1 MIIENTITAIL
12 EAIGFS
18 IYNYS
23 TAYEYSSTGGAER
36 AYKKTVDKL
45 SGLPVD
51 AGVPGAGELK
61 QTDKNKKTPPLHT
74 SAKQC
79 IGMPTATMNGE
90 KYVLTFPPEQRR
102 L

>member
-1 MIIENTITAIL
+1 MIIANTITAIL
-12 EAIGFS
+12 AAIGFS

-23 TAYEYSSTGGAER
+23 TAYEYRSTSGAER

-45 SGLPVD
+45 VD
-51 AGVPGAGELK
+51 ACVLGVVELK

-79 IGMPTATMNGE
+79 IGMTTTTMNGE
-90 KYVLTFPPEQRR
+90 KYVLTFLPEQRR